1 MSEVHITQLLED
13 PIIVEP
19 ETLTELYGRVFYGLR
34 YNPATGAAYFEKIEE
49 DEIIEL
55 PQANNISVDEYQ
67 TWLSSK
73 KYLSFT
79 WETATSSNLIM
90 EVA

>member
-1 MSEVHITQLLED
+1 MPTPITPLLDD

-19 ETLTELYGRVFYGLR
+19 QSLNELYGRIFYGLR
-34 YNPATGAAYFEKIEE
+34 YNPSTGAAYFEKIEE

-67 TWLSSK
+67 MWLSSK

>member
-1 MSEVHITQLLED
+1 MAED

-19 ETLTELYGRVFYGLR
+19 DTLTELYGRVFYGLR
-34 YNPATGAAYFEKIEE
+34 YNPSTGAAYFEKIEE

>member
-1 MSEVHITQLLED
+1 MD
-13 PIIVEP
+13 NAIIIEP
-19 ETLTELYGRVFYGLR
+19 DTVSDLYGRVFYGLR
-34 YNPATGAAYFEKIEE
+34 YDPATGAAYFEKIEE

>member
-1 MSEVHITQLLED
+1 MAED

-19 ETLTELYGRVFYGLR
+19 DTLTELYGRVFYGLR
-34 YNPATGAAYFEKIEE
+34 YNPSTGAAYFEKIEE

-73 KYLSFT
+73 NIFLSHGKQQHR
-79 WETATSSNLIM
+79 LILLWRLRN
-90 EVA
+90 AAINRSW